1 MSQGRD
7 GALNDADR
15 ESANVARPSPVVLGA
30 ERCLS
35 AWGVSRAC
43 WWLSAGLIMVLALPA
58 EAASKTVTFSNTCK
72 VKIENGSGWLWQNPW
87 GRTTEIENCAQLRTG
102 VLYWNGTTW
111 TWYFGPGSAWQ
122 SVSMRFVE
130 VTGVTQWSHSA
141 HGGRNVS
148 GEGGRCVMMA
158 QDGSLSSFYNC

>member
-1 MSQGRD
+1 MVGRW
-7 GALNDADR
+7 LT
-15 ESANVARPSPVVLGA
+15 VALGA
-30 ERCLS
+30 
-35 AWGVSRAC
+35 V
-43 WWLSAGLIMVLALPA
+43 LIMVLALPA

-122 SVSMRFVE
+122 SVSMR
-130 VTGVTQWSHSA
+130 
-141 HGGRNVS
+141 
-148 GEGGRCVMMA
+148 
-158 QDGSLSSFYNC
+158 